1 MELTARVRGL
11 NTGSSTFYDRWIHFY
26 SEFPCR
32 WLKKKNNTS
41 YFVTTPFWGLL
52 AHHTPCSAAENQ
64 WVVEQH
70 YFCWHIIVLNRT
82 QHRKDDTEARNVFWF
97 LERDGFLICGYL
109 CLLCLLVWP
118 VKGLL
123 GCRAAGKRKVGV
135 GPKTTCCETPSMPH
149 VSDPSRFGLWLFS
162 LYRDL
167 L

>member
-1 MELTARVRGL
+1 MDTLLSLVDG
-11 NTGSSTFYDRWIHFY
+11 
-26 SEFPCR
+26 
-32 WLKKKNNTS
+32 LKKKNNTS

-82 QHRKDDTEARNVFWF
+82 QHRKDDTEARNVFRF

-123 GCRAAGKRKVGV
+123 GCRAAGKRKVGWV
-135 GPKTTCCETPSMPH
+135 LRPHAVKLPRCHMLVTPADLGYGSFH
-149 VSDPSRFGLWLFS
+149 CTEIYFRNKRTLWEG
-162 LYRDL
+162 
-167 L
+167 